1 MAAATAIIGTTLA
14 VGQAGMSF
22 AQASKQAKAQKK
34 AEQAAEDAMKAARAK
49 LEENVYEGLDIN
61 LKSFER
67 ERDALA
73 GIGAQLVQAGQESDR
88 GAAATAGRVAMAAAE
103 QATNIQDREIDALEA
118 LEQTVAAE
126 EAKLQQ
132 ARVGLDLGEAEG
144 AQLAARD
151 AQEAKNAA
159 ITQGVQ
165 GLASAGLGLM
175 ESADLF
181 ANSPEA
187 IQKRQAARL
196 SRRVESGK
204 VLPSGV
210 KVNQGALQDMLRGGG
225 IDGSADALSKGGL
238 QNIFSGVSGLFRK
251 KGN

>member
-88 GAAATAGRVAMAAAE
+88 
-103 QATNIQDREIDALEA
+103 
-118 LEQTVAAE
+118 
-126 EAKLQQ
+126 
-132 ARVGLDLGEAEG
+132 
-144 AQLAARD
+144 
-151 AQEAKNAA
+151 
-159 ITQGVQ
+159 
-165 GLASAGLGLM
+165 
-175 ESADLF
+175 
-181 ANSPEA
+181 
-187 IQKRQAARL
+187 
-196 SRRVESGK
+196 
-204 VLPSGV
+204 
-210 KVNQGALQDMLRGGG
+210 
-225 IDGSADALSKGGL
+225 
-238 QNIFSGVSGLFRK
+238 
-251 KGN
+251 